1 MATSLNPISTATFNG
16 SSKFAA
22 DFQQVLNRAVSIA
35 ALPVQQMQNDQLKM
49 TGEQSALQSL

>member
-1 MATSLNPISTATFNG
+1 MATSLNPISSGTFNG